1 MKHIFIINPKSGK
14 GRKAKKFA
22 LEAEKYLKTHN
33 LDGYVY
39 RTQGPRDGMKHVEE
53 VAKKGEPVRFYSCG
67 GDGSLYEVVNGC
79 YKYPN
84 CEIANIPLGS
94 GNDFSRL
101 FGRNTNIDDHVNG
114 IPVKLDLIETLN
126 GEVSINECAMG
137 VDSEVCAMQSDFK
150 KLPFVSG
157 ELAYTLA
164 AVKAVLTGKLTNHF
178 RITIDG
184 ELYDDDDY
192 LFCYIGNSRWY
203 GGGYLAAPSAMPN
216 DGLIE
221 CVMVKFPKELM
232 GSNPLQLIPLLGR
245 YKKGEHVEWD
255 FTTIKRCKH
264 VKVECTKPAAV
275 NVDGECAYVTERE
288 FKMLESKVT
297 FVVHRGSPFLDMIK

>member
-14 GRKAKKFA
+14 GNKAKKFA
-22 LEAEKYLKTHN
+22 EAAELYLKKNN

-39 RTQGPRDGMKHVEE
+39 RTKAPRDGMKHAEE
-53 VAKKGEPVRFYSCG
+53 VAKTGEHIRFYSCG
-67 GDGSLYEVVNGC
+67 GDGCLYEVVNGC

-94 GNDFSRL
+94 GNDFNRL
-101 FGRNTNIDDHVNG
+101 FGRNINIDDHVNG
-114 IPVKLDLIETLN
+114 VPVKLDLIETAN

-137 VDSEVCAMQSDFK
+137 VDSEVCAMQADFK
-150 KLPFVSG
+150 KLPLVSG

-164 AVKAVLTGKLTNHF
+164 AIKVIFGGNFTKRF
-178 RITIDG
+178 RISIDG
-184 ELYDDDDY
+184 EFYDEDDY

-203 GGGYLAAPSAMPN
+203 GGGYKAAPDAMPN

-221 CVMVKFPKELM
+221 CVMVKFPKGLNP
-232 GSNPLQLIPLLGR
+232 GNPLNLLPLLGR
-245 YKKGEHVEWD
+245 YKKGEHVDWD
-255 FTTIKRCKH
+255 FTAIKKCKH
-264 VKVECTKPAAV
+264 VKVESATPAAV
-275 NVDGECAYVTERE
+275 NVDGECDYVTERE

>member
-1 MKHIFIINPKSGK
+1 MKHIFIINPKAGT
-14 GRKAKKFA
+14 GRKAKNFIIAIKNYMRHH
-22 LEAEKYLKTHN
+22 K

-39 RTQGPRDGMKHVEE
+39 ETKGFRDGMKHVEE

-84 CEIANIPLGS
+84 CEVANIPLGS

-101 FGRNTNIDDHVNG
+101 FGRNYNIDDHVNG
-114 IPVKLDLIETLN
+114 EVVKLDLIRTDN

-150 KLPFVSG
+150 KLPFVNGSA
-157 ELAYTLA
+157 AYTLA
-164 AVKAVLTGKLTNHF
+164 AIKAIFQKKYTNHF
-178 RITIDG
+178 KITIDG
-184 ELYDDDDY
+184 EFYDDDDY
-192 LFCYIGNSRWY
+192 LFCYVGNSRWY

-221 CVMVKFPKELM
+221 CVLVKFPEQLV
-232 GSNPLQLIPLLGR
+232 GGNVLQLVPILGR
-245 YKKGEHVEWD
+245 YKKGEHVQWD
-255 FTTIKRCKH
+255 FTKVVRCKR
-264 VKVECTKPAAV
+264 VKVESTKPSAV
-275 NVDGECAYVTERE
+275 NVDGECDYVTERE
-288 FKMLESKVT
+288 FEMLEGAIN

>member
-22 LEAEKYLKTHN
+22 DAADLYLKKHN

-39 RTQGPRDGMKHVEE
+39 RTTGPRDGMRHVEE

-94 GNDFSRL
+94 GNDFNRL
-101 FGRNTNIDDHVNG
+101 FGRNMEIDDHVNG
-114 IPVKLDLIETLN
+114 VPVKLDLIETAN

-137 VDSEVCAMQSDFK
+137 VDSEVCAKQADFK

-157 ELAYTLA
+157 ELAYTLS
-164 AVKAVLTGKLTNHF
+164 AVKVIFGGKFTNRF
-178 RITIDG
+178 KISIDG
-184 ELYDDDDY
+184 EFYDDDDY

-203 GGGYLAAPSAMPN
+203 GGGYKAAPTAMPN
-216 DGLIE
+216 DGLID
-221 CVMVKFPKELM
+221 CVMVKFPKGLSQ
-232 GSNPLQLIPLLGR
+232 GNPLNLLPLLGR

-255 FTTIKRCKH
+255 FTKVVQCKH
-264 VKVECTKPAAV
+264 VKVESVVPAAV
-275 NVDGECAYVTERE
+275 NVDGECDYVTERE
-288 FKMLESKVT
+288 FKMLEGAVT
-297 FVVHRGSPFLDMIK
+297 FIVHRGSPFLDMIK